1 MKRLLFLAAL
11 MVGLVSARAELRSF
25 TIEFGAQYAS
35 TRSLDNSDFT
45 DAVTAGKGYID
56 HVTSV
61 VNVFPEKDCIK
72 LSSSKNNGKF
82 NIHLIT
88 GATIIPEYYV
98 INAARYDNNRDAE
111 ASIML
116 NSETVYITETTF
128 QDYRIDNE
136 AIVSQRVSNLIV
148 DTDKRVYI
156 KSITLFYDPAGGV
169 VEPERQSVATPE
181 FIPAGGTMTPG
192 AQVTITC
199 ATPDADIFYTDD
211 GSEPTADSQPY
222 TVPVTVS
229 RSCTLKAIAL
239 KDGMNPSDVATATYL
254 VGDGESTSIAFF
266 NFNDP
271 QSLQPAVTEPAQSKW
286 VELDGRSFT
295 DADAVITFTAVDDGN
310 THVRLYHSYDAGCDV
325 RIYDGESLTVST
337 LNPSMSITRIEFEA
351 SESGTSFVTFDPD
364 CGEMG
369 DWDYVW
375 TPGDDAPVQRVVLTS
390 EQQSRLKSLTVYM
403 ALECGIG
410 DIDYDPDTQATY
422 YTITGMRV
430 GATTPV
436 PGLYIRVTP
445 GRPATKVV
453 VR

>member
-1 MKRLLFLAAL
+1 

-45 DAVTAGKGYID
+45 DAVAAGKGYID

-82 NIHLIT
+82 NIHLIA

-116 NSETVYITETTF
+116 NSETVYITETEF

-136 AIVSQRVSNLIV
+136 AIAPQRVSNLIV
-148 DTDKRVYI
+148 DADKRVYI
-156 KSITLFYDPAGGV
+156 KSITLYYDPAGGV
-169 VEPERQSVATPE
+169 VEPERQAVAKPE
-181 FIPAGGTMTPG
+181 FIPDGGTLTPG
-192 AQVTITC
+192 SQVTITC
-199 ATPDADIFYTDD
+199 ATPGAEIYYTAD

-222 TVPVTVS
+222 TVPVTVNH
-229 RSCTLKAIAL
+229 SCTLKAIAI
-239 KDGMNPSDVATATYL
+239 KEGMDPSEVASATYL
-254 VGDGESTSIAFF
+254 VNDNEATSIAFF

-271 QSLQPAVTEPAQSKW
+271 QSLQPAVAEPAQSKW

-295 DADAVITFTAVDDGN
+295 DADAVITFAAAGSGN

-351 SESGTSFVTFDPD
+351 SESGTSFVTFEPD
-364 CGEMG
+364 CGEMD

-375 TPGDDAPVQRVVLTS
+375 TPGDDDAAVQRVVLTS
-390 EQQSRLKSLTVYM
+390 EQQSRLKTMTVYM
-403 ALECGIG
+403 TLEGGIS
-410 DIDYDPDTQATY
+410 DIDFDPDTQVTY
-422 YTITGMRV
+422 YTLTGMRV

-445 GRPATKVV
+445 GRAATKVV